1 MRNPVRFKNL
11 SPRLA
16 PFYLLG
22 FVVLWLAQPSW
33 ASVSGGLSGLLA
45 GLVVRAWGA
54 GHLVKTDRL
63 AVSGPYAYVRH
74 PLYLGT
80 LLIGAGFASM
90 LRGWLALGVLAA
102 FLGWFVLFYFPRKER
117 TESARL
123 LARYGEAYGA
133 YKDQVPALLPRL
145 RAWKPESVLAEQLDQ
160 GVRWQFSRYDENNE
174 LGTLLACTLGV
185 GLVVLRVAAE

>member
-1 MRNPVRFKNL
+1 MRNPIRFKNL
-11 SPRLA
+11 NPRLA

-22 FVVLWLAQPSW
+22 LALLWLAHPSW
-33 ASVSGGLSGLLA
+33 ASVSGGLAGLLG
-45 GLVVRAWGA
+45 GLVLRAWGA

-80 LLIGAGFASM
+80 LLIGVGFAGM
-90 LRGWLALGVLAA
+90 LRGWVAAGALVALVTWFGLA
-102 FLGWFVLFYFPRKER
+102 YFPRKER

-123 LARYGEAYGA
+123 LARYGEAYRT
-133 YKDQVPALLPRL
+133 YRDQVPALRPRL
-145 RAWKPESVLAEQLDQ
+145 RAWRPESGLAEELEP
-160 GVRWQFSRYDENNE
+160 GLRWQFSRYDANNE

-185 GLVVLRVAAE
+185 GLVALRVVAE